1 MRTVSRT
8 ANVSRIGHERSVTP
22 EALVQTVEAAP
33 RAGRTELVLA
43 PEALAF
49 AAALPELDRVR
60 LKQRLKAAG
69 VTVSDWWRS
78 VEAIVRARKAQG
90 AADEPDWQRELTRS
104 EDGKPLATARNVGL
118 ILRNWQ
124 ALETLR
130 LNRLTLEA
138 ELDSKPLTEGGYF
151 RLREEIE
158 GRFRVVASSELI
170 QDGIA
175 AVAEDRTY
183 HPVKDYLD
191 NLPEWDRKPRLRRVH
206 ETILLAPNEP
216 LYGRM
221 VEAWFVSAVAR
232 IYDPGC
238 QVDTC
243 LCLFSEK
250 GGQKK
255 GTFFRIVARDLWMTS
270 GHVDPSDKDTVLVA
284 HQSWIKLLDEVDDLT
299 KRSEW
304 SALKRWMTDMVDTFR
319 PPYGRRP
326 ARFPRSFVFGA
337 TTNKQEFLPPDS
349 AAARRFWTIPVGE
362 VGNAQMALLKDRLDQ
377 LWAEARHLYFKATE
391 DGKIRAPAESFLYWL
406 RPEESEH
413 ALTLAGHHQ
422 TDPVWLDKIEVWLA
436 SPTRG
441 TVDVW
446 RTEQILEGALKL
458 DKPDTHTKTARDNV
472 GDAMRRL
479 GYVLKNHTYDDGSQK
494 KAWKKP

>member
-1 MRTVSRT
+1 M
-8 ANVSRIGHERSVTP
+8 TP
-22 EALVQTVEAAP
+22 DALVSAVEAAP
-33 RAGRTELVLA
+33 KAGRTELVLA

-49 AAALPELDRVR
+49 AASLQELERMR

-69 VTVSDWWRS
+69 VVVSDWWRA
-78 VEAIVRARKAQG
+78 VEAIVRARRVRV
-90 AADEPDWQRELTRS
+90 DEDAPDWQRDLTRG
-104 EDGKPLATARNVGL
+104 ENGHPIATARNTGL

-124 ALETLR
+124 ALESLR
-130 LNRLTLEA
+130 LNGLTLEA
-138 ELDSKPLTEGGYF
+138 ELHGKPLSDGGYF
-151 RLREEIE
+151 RLRESIE
-158 GRFRVVASSELI
+158 EQFKVVLSSELI
-170 QDGIA
+170 QDGTA

-183 HPVKDYLD
+183 HPVRDYLD
-191 NLPEWDRKPRLRRVH
+191 TLPAWDQNPRLRRIH
-206 ETILLAPNEP
+206 ETILLAPADP

-255 GTFFRIVARDLWMTS
+255 GTFFRVVARDLWMTS
-270 GHVDPSDKDTVLVA
+270 GHVDPSEKDTVLVA

-299 KRSEW
+299 KRAEW
-304 SALKRWMTDMVDTFR
+304 SALKRWMTDPVDSFR

-326 ARFPRSFVFGA
+326 ARFPRRFVFGA

-349 AAARRFWTIPVGE
+349 AAARRFWTIPVGD

-377 LWAEARHLYFKATE
+377 LWAEARHLYFAATAN
-391 DGKIRAPAESFLYWL
+391 GSLRAPAESFLYWL
-406 RPEESEH
+406 KPEEEAH
-413 ALTLAGHHQ
+413 ALSLAGHHQ
-422 TDPVWLDKIEVWLA
+422 TDPVWLDKVQAWLE
-436 SPTRG
+436 SPQRG
-441 TVDVW
+441 AVTVW
-446 RTEQILEGALKL
+446 RTTEILEGALKL
-458 DKPDTHTKTARDNV
+458 DKPDAHTKTARDNV

-479 GYVLKNHTYDDGSQK
+479 GYVLKNHTYEDGDQK
-494 KAWKKP
+494 KAWTKP